1 MSDNR
6 GLKLYQIGGKKMT
19 IDEKINKCIEN
30 IKGYEEILKIMP
42 EETIIGRL
50 CVLSYIKRETRKLES
65 LCEQK
70 GKIT

>member
-1 MSDNR
+1 
-6 GLKLYQIGGKKMT
+6 MT